1 MFGSG
6 ECFIKVGETNYWKV
20 MRLDSWMGS
29 GTKGVE
35 GVALVQH
42 SGLCVDTLVNVS
54 SSPAHKLLKASLEP
68 CCLVLANVLSFVA
81 IRIE

>member
-1 MFGSG
+1 MFHKGG
-6 ECFIKVGETNYWKV
+6 RDKLLRV

-35 GVALVQH
+35 GVALVQR
-42 SGLCVDTLVNVS
+42 SGLGVDTLVNVS